1 VNKIGS
7 SKESEVFGDSEKTLR
22 PLRFARFVP
31 CFNCCRSTTRRCQ
44 QKTRNF
50 GFGEN
55 QHGSVWEC
63 SKGTLLVQV
72 ERSTRNCLRCF
83 GAYCRGVSVVCGV
96 VCVFFAKGFVDFASL
111 VTPDN
116 EAVPG
121 FLTTIN
127 TRWHGLAFLKKKRT
141 SSNFFVFWQRP
152 VVVERRQFQNGS
164 KRAKRRVGSV
174 SLSLQILLILRCCQ
188 ICSLQIWLFMSTN
201 IWVLLDSVTPHTS
214 KKVQNWKNKVRAVRS
229 PKESF

>member
-1 VNKIGS
+1 VNKFGS

-96 VCVFFAKGFVDFASL
+96 VCVFFAKGFVDF
-111 VTPDN
+111 
-116 EAVPG
+116 G
-121 FLTTIN
+121 Y
-127 TRWHGLAFLKKKRT
+127 
-141 SSNFFVFWQRP
+141 
-152 VVVERRQFQNGS
+152 
-164 KRAKRRVGSV
+164 
-174 SLSLQILLILRCCQ
+174 SLSLVIHFDVFRLLHFRHDLKRDPDHKYQNSLTWACFPQKKTYVFEFFRFLATTCC
-188 ICSLQIWLFMSTN
+188 C
-201 IWVLLDSVTPHTS
+201 
-214 KKVQNWKNKVRAVRS
+214 
-229 PKESF
+229 